1 LTAQRIP
8 LAIDALRAELGTDAV
23 FTTPADYRAEI
34 ARRFFGGA
42 APSGYLALLHQ
53 VRNPR
58 VGDRID
64 ADLPRRLQEALPPVP
79 EEAIADAAQPLED
92 LEGHRHN
99 VTALTKTDRALG
111 SVLDT
116 YRNYA
121 RRVLL
126 ATAAQSA
133 EAVSSA
139 RSAAQRRGRLR
150 AFAEAAETKERR
162 LVGEV
167 ARLDREHSEAAAALA
182 GLMASP
188 AYRDLQALLARRDH
202 VASLEAQ
209 SRLLAAQ
216 RAAARSVRGRRSN
229 GSRRSAGGSVA
240 T

>member
-1 LTAQRIP
+1 MCGTTPSVAASAPPTGVPPWWFSTPRRPRIDFSSTAQRIP

-42 APSGYLALLHQ
+42 GPSGYLALLHQ

-79 EEAIADAAQPLED
+79 EAAVADAAQPLED

-116 YRNYA
+116 YRHYA

-126 ATAAQSA
+126 SAAEETADGWVPHALQ
-133 EAVSSA
+133 
-139 RSAAQRRGRLR
+139 RSAAADCAPPPRQPTSKMDDSTGRSRGWAASTARPRR
-150 AFAEAAETKERR
+150 RR
-162 LVGEV
+162 
-167 ARLDREHSEAAAALA
+167 
-182 GLMASP
+182 P
-188 AYRDLQALLARRDH
+188 A
-202 VASLEAQ
+202 
-209 SRLLAAQ
+209 
-216 RAAARSVRGRRSN
+216 
-229 GSRRSAGGSVA
+229 
-240 T
+240 